1 MLAPSSNQVF
11 FQTDTAWDFLRE
23 EQRPPAIDVREE
35 ARGLRFITSARRI
48 EKFALLHAAE
58 FRPFTLYGSGD
69 FHHLSAVWTRQ
80 FTEPFILLSF
90 DNHPDWDIRPPHWSC
105 GAWINRALENPRVH
119 AAAIW
124 GCGNFECEFPG
135 RLLGNRAAA
144 RERRLLVHPWARDPR
159 ATYPDWLSPITP
171 ETWRS
176 QFTGWLEKIRDWNIY
191 VTIDLDC
198 LAPGE
203 VYTNWEQ
210 GRFTC
215 ADLVWALG
223 QVREKAKIIGGDL
236 CGAWS
241 PQKYRTAFQ
250 KLAGWWDHPKVAAPD
265 PATLAVR
272 QLDAFTQL
280 WPILHG

>member
-1 MLAPSSNQVF
+1 MPDPSHQVF
-11 FQTDTAWDFLRE
+11 FQTDDAWEFLPAA
-23 EQRPPAIDVREE
+23 QLPPAIDIRGE

-48 EKFALLHAAE
+48 EIFSLLHAAE
-58 FRPFTLYGSGD
+58 FRPFTLFGSGD

-80 FTEPFILLSF
+80 FNEPFILLSF
-90 DNHPDWDIRPPHWSC
+90 DNHP
-105 GAWINRALENPRVH
+105 
-119 AAAIW
+119 
-124 GCGNFECEFPG
+124 NFECEFPG

-176 QFTGWLEKIRDWNIY
+176 QFSGWLEKIRDWKIY

-198 LAPGE
+198 LATGE
-203 VYTNWEQ
+203 VFTNWEQ

-223 QVREKAKIIGGDL
+223 QVREKAKIIGGDF

-241 PQKYRTAFQ
+241 VQKYRTPFQ
-250 KLAGWWDHPKVAAPD
+250 KFAGWWDHPKIPAPD
-265 PATLAVR
+265 PAALAAR
-272 QLDAFTQL
+272 QTEAFTQL
-280 WPILHG
+280 WPALLG